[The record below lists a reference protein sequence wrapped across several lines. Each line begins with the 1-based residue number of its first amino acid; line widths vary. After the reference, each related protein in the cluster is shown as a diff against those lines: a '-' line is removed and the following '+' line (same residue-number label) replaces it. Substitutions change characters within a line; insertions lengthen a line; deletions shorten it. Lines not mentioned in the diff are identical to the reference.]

1 MSVVVIG
8 GGPDGLAAAAVL
20 AGAGKQVTL
29 VAPEDT
35 LGHTSA
41 SLEFHP
47 GFRHTGVFPDADNL
61 SPLVV
66 SALGLEAHG
75 LTRVTSQDVTVGTP
89 GQDALTLGPPRL
101 PALVG
106 RVLPFLRKQLSTP
119 APDLTEGA
127 SLVPL
132 IGPAL
137 GFRRLGAADMME
149 LLRVA
154 PLCVDDWVA
163 EWEDDPIVASAHML
177 PALRGAWMGP
187 RAPTSAGLL
196 LLDLARRGAP
206 VRGGPAAVVAALEAA
221 ASSAGATLRTG
232 AGVAR
237 IELDGG
243 RVSGVRLSSGESLT
257 AATVLSTIGPR
268 RTLMDLI
275 SARELPPRTE
285 GRIRTVRCRGSMAK
299 VHLALSG
306 PLIPT
311 GCSTPPERLRIVGPP
326 MVLERAWDDV
336 KHGRLPQSFLPLDVG
351 QPTVADPSLA
361 PEGQHVLAITV
372 PFTATDIDGGWTD
385 DTREALLGG
394 VLSSLEAV
402 ATGARD
408 LVVGHEVL
416 VPPDLERAF
425 GLDGGHLIHGELG
438 LDQLGPLRPAHGL
451 ARHRVD
457 EVPGLWLGGMGC
469 HPGGWTGGAGGVL
482 AARALLAD

>member
-20 AGAGKQVTL
+20 ASAGKQVTL
-29 VAPEDT
+29 LAPEDT

-41 SLEFHP
+41 GLEFHP

-61 SPLVV
+61 STLAM
-66 SALGLEAHG
+66 SALGLDTHG
-75 LTRVTSQDVTVGTP
+75 LTRVSAHDVTVCTP
-89 GQDALTLGPPRL
+89 GRDPLTLGAPRL

-106 RVLPFLRKQLSTP
+106 RVLPFLRKQLVAP
-119 APDLTEGA
+119 APDLTDGA

-154 PLCVDDWVA
+154 PLSVDDWVA

-177 PALRGAWMGP
+177 PPLRGAWMGP

-221 ASSAGATLRTG
+221 ATSAGATLRTG
-232 AGVAR
+232 AGVSQ
-237 IELDGG
+237 ITLDEG
-243 RVSGVRLSSGESLT
+243 RVTGVILENGETL
-257 AATVLSTIGPR
+257 AATAVLSTVGPR
-268 RTLMDLI
+268 RTLMDLV

-299 VHLALSG
+299 VHLALAA

-311 GCSTPPERLRIVGPP
+311 GCSAAPGRLRVVGPP
-326 MVLERAWDDV
+326 TVLERAWDDV
-336 KHGRLPQSFLPLDVG
+336 KHGRLPQSFVPLDIA
-351 QPTVADPSLA
+351 QPTVADPTLA
-361 PEGQHVLAITV
+361 PKGQHVLAVTV
-372 PFTATDIDGGWTD
+372 PFAAQDIDGGWTED
-385 DTREALLGG
+385 ARKALLDE
-394 VLSSLEAV
+394 VLSSLESV
-402 ATGARD
+402 APGARD

-416 VPPDLERAF
+416 TPSDLERTF

-457 EVPGLWLGGMGC
+457 ELPGLWLGGMGC

-482 AARALLAD
+482 AARALLAG